1 MLAIASVR
9 LCGAAS
15 NAQALGLG
23 QALRG
28 KDKSTHIIL
37 NYLLA
42 GVPIS
47 SFVLLL
53 STTAR
58 HKSNVATRPRPR
70 THLFVA
76 HQTINTST
84 QISTQAAMCL
94 CESSGMLSSARV
106 KGRVPPDHTA
116 SAEPPQ

>member
-28 KDKSTHIIL
+28 KDKSIHIIL

-42 GVPIS
+42 GVPTS

-84 QISTQAAMCL
+84 RISTQAAMCL

-116 SAEPPQ
+116 SAEPPR

>member
-58 HKSNVATRPRPR
+58 HTIKRRDQASA
-70 THLFVA
+70 A
-76 HQTINTST
+76 HAPVCS
-84 QISTQAAMCL
+84 
-94 CESSGMLSSARV
+94 
-106 KGRVPPDHTA
+106 PPDHQYIYPDIYSSCHVPLRVEWDA
-116 SAEPPQ
+116 QLS